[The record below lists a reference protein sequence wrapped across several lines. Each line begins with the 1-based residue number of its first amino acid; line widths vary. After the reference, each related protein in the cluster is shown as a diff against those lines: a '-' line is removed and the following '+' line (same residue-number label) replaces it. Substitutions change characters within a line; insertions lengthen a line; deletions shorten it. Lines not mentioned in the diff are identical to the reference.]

1 MVTPEATPEPETPSM
16 AKIYLGGAGTNV
28 KGIKELIEN
37 EFNGIEVVVLPA
49 LPGIKIGKEN
59 RTAEEH
65 STELIACIGASFP
78 TISFLQKSE
87 KEAMSKTLIVSIIG
101 LVVVIAAAV
110 LIILNGKNE
119 YDKALE
125 RKGQLVAQRDQ
136 LEAQNIE
143 ALEAEYGAAMS
154 RYNSVVAADASTFN
168 HNENW
173 NAILKCL
180 EESSV
185 SDIIVSSIASTA
197 TDLTMSITV
206 SSKEEA
212 AEMLMQYQR
221 IPYFSKVYISGITE
235 TIDDST
241 GIKTVTF
248 SLKCDYK
255 LPENTDQGA
264 ARTNN

>member
-1 MVTPEATPEPETPSM
+1 M

-37 EFNGIEVVVLPA
+37 EFNGIEVIVLPA

-78 TISFLQKSE
+78 TISFLQKNE
-87 KEAMSKTLIVSIIG
+87 KEAMSKTLIASIIG
-101 LVVVIAAAV
+101 LVLVIAAAV
-110 LIILNGKNE
+110 LIILNGKSE

-125 RKGQLVAQRDQ
+125 RKGVLIAQRDA

-143 ALEAEYGAAMS
+143 ALEVEYAESMDRYASVKAAGEG
-154 RYNSVVAADASTFN
+154 TFN

-173 NAILKCL
+173 NDILAYL
-180 EESSV
+180 ETESV
-185 SDIIVSSIASTA
+185 SDVIITSVVSNPSNLTLNIA
-197 TDLTMSITV
+197 V

-212 AEMLMQYQR
+212 AKLLLQYQS
-221 IPYFSKVYISGITE
+221 IPYFSDVTINSITE
-235 TIDDST
+235 NSDEEANVKVVS
-241 GIKTVTF
+241 F
-248 SLKCDYK
+248 SLRCDYQRLK
-255 LPENTDQGA
+255 EDSGKGE
-264 ARTNN
+264 

>member
-1 MVTPEATPEPETPSM
+1 MVTPEATPEPETTAM

-28 KGIKELIEN
+28 KGLKELIEN
-37 EFNGIEVVVLPA
+37 EFNGIEVIVLPA

-59 RTAEEH
+59 RVAEEH

-78 TISFLQKSE
+78 TISFLQKNE

-154 RYNSVVAADASTFN
+154 RYTNVKAADEGTFN

-173 NAILKCL
+173 NDILSYL
-180 EESSV
+180 ETESV
-185 SDIIVSSIASTA
+185 SDIVVSSITSTTA
-197 TDLTMSITV
+197 DLTMNIVV

-212 AEMLMQYQR
+212 AKLLLQFQQ
-221 IPYFSKVYISGITE
+221 IPYFSKVAINGITE
-235 TIDDST
+235 NIDDQTGLST
-241 GIKTVTF
+241 VSF

-255 LPENTDQGA
+255 KPVDENAEGA
-264 ARTNN
+264 SN